1 MSYLA
6 CEHDPVVS
14 VRPSSGGIVYRHT
27 STLILDVH
35 VPIHFREL
43 QGTLAKLTRWLD
55 EYLTLD
61 VNKFFQDVFKYVPA
75 HSPIPATNDPKTVIH
90 IVVKPVFVRDEL
102 RIAWRE
108 WPKLLAYPQA
118 TVQAAYVARRQATDA
133 LKTQLGLFVFEVVL
147 TPDSKDKIEDLARAM
162 SAASRAALDNLRR
175 AAEACR
181 DRAY

>member
-90 IVVKPVFVRDEL
+90 IVVKPVF
-102 RIAWRE
+102 
-108 WPKLLAYPQA
+108 A